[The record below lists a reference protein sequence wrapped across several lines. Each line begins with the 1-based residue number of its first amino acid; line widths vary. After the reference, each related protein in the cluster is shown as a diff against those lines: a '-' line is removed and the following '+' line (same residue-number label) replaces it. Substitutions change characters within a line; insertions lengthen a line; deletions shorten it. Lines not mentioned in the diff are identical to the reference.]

1 MKRAIRGFVDPT
13 RKLVCSMAGDAFLA
27 DDACEHDVWCA
38 VTVAALQA
46 KMTVVQNQF
55 FASVGAVTAFAF
67 LISVLL
73 GAF

>member
-1 MKRAIRGFVDPT
+1 MS
-13 RKLVCSMAGDAFLA
+13 SMAGDAFLA
-27 DDACEHDVWCA
+27 DDACEHDV
-38 VTVAALQA
+38 VRRDSPALQA

-55 FASVGAVTAFAF
+55 FASVGMVTALAF

>member
-1 MKRAIRGFVDPT
+1 
-13 RKLVCSMAGDAFLA
+13 LLA
-27 DDACEHDVWCA
+27 DDAREHDVWCA
-38 VTVAALQA
+38 VIVAALQA

-67 LISVLL
+67 LISVLF